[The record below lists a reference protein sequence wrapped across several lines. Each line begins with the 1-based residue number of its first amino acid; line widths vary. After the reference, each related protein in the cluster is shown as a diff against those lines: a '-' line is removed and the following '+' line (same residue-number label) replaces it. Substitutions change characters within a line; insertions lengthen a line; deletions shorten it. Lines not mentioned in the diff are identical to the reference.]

1 MCNACGNPAAPGHWT
16 EAGAQTGGIRLRAMF
31 HRVSIL
37 KRVLKPYGFSVYA
50 DGVIPQIQL
59 ICPGGARV
67 MVDNLT
73 ELWAEVERRQGFAID
88 PLTTHAVA

>member
-1 MCNACGNPAAPGHWT
+1 MCSACGNPATLGHWT
-16 EAGAQTGGIRLRAMF
+16 EAGAQKGGIRLRAMF
-31 HRVSIL
+31 NRVSIL

-67 MVDNLT
+67 MVNNLT
-73 ELWAEVERRQGFAID
+73 ELWAEVERRQGFPID
-88 PLTTHAVA
+88 PLKTQSMA